1 MLEDNSVGKV
11 SAPGAWGPEF
21 DPRTHDKADMVTPS
35 SNPQAGEAE
44 ASRFL
49 ELTGQPA

>member
-1 MLEDNSVGKV
+1 MEDNSVGNV
-11 SAPGAWGPEF
+11 SATEAWGPEF
-21 DPRTHDKADMVTPS
+21 DPKNKADMVVPA

-49 ELTGQPA
+49 ELTGKPA